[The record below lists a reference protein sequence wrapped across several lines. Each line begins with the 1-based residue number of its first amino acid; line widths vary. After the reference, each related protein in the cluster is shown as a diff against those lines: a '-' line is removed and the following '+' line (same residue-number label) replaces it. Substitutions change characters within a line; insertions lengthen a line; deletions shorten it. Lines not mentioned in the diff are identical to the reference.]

1 MPTKKY
7 FGGNFFMN
15 YKNIRLDK
23 NMYKSEEGFSSSLE
37 KLDPSAQYAGT
48 EYAGLDAFQRQ
59 LKRFDIKVGGSRSDA
74 VQKFFA
80 TADSAALFPEYVS
93 RAVAQGARE
102 ASILEEILA
111 SRTEIGGLDYRS
123 IRTDLTGA
131 NMGDD
136 IGEGEEIPETSI
148 SLSDHLVKLKKRGR
162 LLCASYEAIRFQRV
176 DVFTVALRQIGAY
189 IAKARLRD
197 AVDVLV
203 NGGNGIPAATAITC
217 ASSTVN
223 YDDLLNLWNDFED
236 FEMNVLLASPDMA
249 VEILALEEF
258 RDLMGGGFPNTGELG
273 TPMGAKLL
281 RSGAVPAGKVIA
293 LDKRFALEMVCAG
306 DIGVEYDKLINTQLE
321 RAAVT
326 SIYGF
331 SKIFPD
337 AVRVLERPTV

>member
-1 MPTKKY
+1 
-7 FGGNFFMN
+7 MN

-48 EYAGLDAFQRQ
+48 EFAGLDAFQRQ

-131 NMGDD
+131 NMEDD

-217 ASSTVN
+217 AGSAVN
-223 YDDLLNLWNDFED
+223 YDDLLNLWNNFED